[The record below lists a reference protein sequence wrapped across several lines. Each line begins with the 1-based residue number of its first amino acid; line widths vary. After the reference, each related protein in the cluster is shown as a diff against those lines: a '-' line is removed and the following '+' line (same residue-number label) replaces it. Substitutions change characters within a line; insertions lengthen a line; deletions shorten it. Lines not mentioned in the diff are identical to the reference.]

1 MSRLL
6 LLALLGT
13 LAPAAEAAWS
23 LLAREDGC
31 VDLQQLVRRERL
43 ARTPSSPED
52 FAQMLRARG
61 ESPSLGLP
69 PGFPAELAGRVVQV
83 SYAGKGPI
91 FVSDEVCRNIEGG
104 R

>member
-1 MSRLL
+1 MPRLL

-13 LAPAAEAAWS
+13 LAQGAEAAWY

-43 ARTPSSPED
+43 ARTPASPED
-52 FAQMLRARG
+52 YAQMLRARG

-69 PGFPAELAGRVVQV
+69 PGFPAELAGKVVQV
-83 SYAGKGPI
+83 SYADKGLI
-91 FVSDEVCRNIEGG
+91 FVSDEICRNLDGG

>member
-1 MSRLL
+1 MHRLFL
-6 LLALLGT
+6 FALLGA
-13 LAPAAEAAWS
+13 LSASAQAAWS

-52 FAQMLRARG
+52 FAQMLRTRG

-69 PGFPAELAGRVVQV
+69 PGFPAEFAGRVVQV
-83 SYAGKGPI
+83 SYAGKGLI
-91 FVSDEVCRNIEGG
+91 FVSDEVCRNLDGG

>member
-1 MSRLL
+1 MPRLL

-13 LAPAAEAAWS
+13 LAPAADAAWY

-69 PGFPAELAGRVVQV
+69 PGFPAEFAGRVVQV

-91 FVSDEVCRNIEGG
+91 FVSDEVCRNLDGG